1 MQTSE
6 LLDTLIMTL
15 VKESGSDIHLIS
27 GLVPALRVHG
37 ELISLV
43 RMSPLTPEEVLLI
56 VKSLINDN
64 QYERLIKE
72 RQIDFAYSH
81 RGEYRLRANA
91 FFQRNSLAI
100 SFRLIPKIKSIAD
113 LGLPS
118 ILLDFAHKKQG
129 FARHHR

>member
-43 RMSPLTPEEVLLI
+43 RMNPITPEEVMLI
-56 VKSLINDN
+56 VKSLINEN
-64 QYERLIKE
+64 QYQRLMSDH
-72 RQIDFAYSH
+72 QIDFAYT
-81 RGEYRLRANA
+81 
-91 FFQRNSLAI
+91 
-100 SFRLIPKIKSIAD
+100 
-113 LGLPS
+113 
-118 ILLDFAHKKQG
+118 
-129 FARHHR
+129 